1 MRMDGLT
8 IQQKPARPATLFA
21 HDFDL
26 CVVGPKRHQ
35 PPLVL
40 DPEHTVC
47 VKCAEDM
54 PVRAANELIV
64 SMCFHDFIILP
75 LPV

>member
-8 IQQKPARPATLFA
+8 IQQKPARPATLLA
-21 HDFDL
+21 DNLDL
-26 CVVGPKRHQ
+26 CVIGPKRYQ

-40 DPEHTVC
+40 DPEHAACVVC
-47 VKCAEDM
+47 PEDM
-54 PVRAANELIV
+54 PVWAANELIV
-64 SMCFHDFIILP
+64 SMCFHNFIILP

>member
-1 MRMDGLT
+1 MDGLT
-8 IQQKPARPATLFA
+8 LQQKPTRPPALLA
-21 HDFDL
+21 DDLDL

-47 VKCAEDM
+47 VKRAENM
-54 PVRAANELIV
+54 PVWAANELIV

-75 LPV
+75 LPF

>member
-21 HDFDL
+21 DNLDL
-26 CVVGPKRHQ
+26 CVIGSKRYQ

-40 DPEHTVC
+40 DPEHAVC
-47 VKCAEDM
+47 VVCPEDM
-54 PVRAANELIV
+54 PVRAANELIRPLL
-64 SMCFHDFIILP
+64 FHD
-75 LPV
+75 

>member
-1 MRMDGLT
+1 MDGLP
-8 IQQKPARPATLFA
+8 IQLEPIYQSTLLA
-21 HDFDL
+21 DDLDL
-26 CVVGPKRHQ
+26 CVVGPKRYQ

-40 DPEHTVC
+40 DPEHAVC

-54 PVRAANELIV
+54 PVWAANELIV

-75 LPV
+75 LPF